1 MKYKNGIAVLFGC
14 ALAFNCVAQ
23 DSSSSTNLASASAIT
38 FTGKASPPDAPLT
51 LWYRQPAKKWV
62 DASPLGNGRIG
73 AMVFGGVPREHIQL
87 NEDTIWNGQKRDRDN
102 PEAAKYLP
110 EVRQL
115 LFDGKPIEATKL
127 EDHLMGVPN
136 RQPPYQPLGDLFL
149 DFPDQSEVAD
159 YQRELNL
166 PTGISKVTYR
176 IGDAHYTREVF
187 ISAPDQA
194 VVVRITCDQPN
205 HVSLRA
211 TLTREQDSE
220 TKISGEDKLVMIGE
234 ARAHKSGWIEKNAP
248 PERNASDRAQ
258 IETNGVKFQ
267 ATLRAIPEGGT
278 VIAAD
283 GALNISNANAVT
295 LLLVAA
301 TDYQGGN
308 PAKEC
313 KRYLARATKPFEELR
328 AAQITDHEK
337 IFNRVELQLG
347 DATTEQAAE
356 AIPTDE
362 RMENFR
368 HGANDPGLSALYFQ
382 FGRYL
387 LMDSSRPGSLLP
399 ANLQGIWND
408 KMMPPW
414 DSKYTIN
421 INTEMN
427 YWPAEVA
434 NLPEMTGPL
443 FNLIHLSIPNGRKT
457 AREMYGAGGFCF
469 HHNLDAW
476 GDTAPVDYAYCGM
489 WPMGGAWLSLHFW
502 EHYRYNLDEKFLRK
516 EAYPVMKEAAEFLHD
531 YLIEDGKGHLV
542 TNPSMSPE
550 NNYRMTNGVVAFQ
563 TVGATMDYEIIY
575 QLFTACI
582 QASEILN
589 TDKNFRD
596 QLAATLKRI
605 PELQIGKHGQL
616 REWSEDYDEPSPG
629 IGHVSHLFAVYPG
642 DEITLRGTP
651 ELAQAARVSLQRR
664 ADHGGGD
671 GGFPAA
677 WFAAL
682 WARFGSGD
690 NAYHHIHNEISRSVE
705 SLFNASGVF
714 QIDGNFGATA
724 AIAEMLLQSHNGEIS
739 ILPALPKVWAD
750 GSFKGLRAR
759 GAVEVD
765 ATWSN
770 SRVTLVKLRP
780 SVGGEQHL
788 RFPDGQQIAKIQCD
802 GHDVDFK
809 TESNGAYVVQLE
821 PHQEY
826 AIAFQ

>member
-1 MKYKNGIAVLFGC
+1 MKFKKAHILSAGF
-14 ALAFNCVAQ
+14 ALTLNCFAQ
-23 DSSSSTNLASASAIT
+23 NLSTSPDDS
-38 FTGKASPPDAPLT
+38 LT
-51 LWYRQPAKKWV
+51 LWYRQPAQKWV

-115 LFDGKPIEATKL
+115 LFAGKPIEATKL

-149 DFPDQSEVAD
+149 DFPDRGDVMD
-159 YQRELNL
+159 YRRELNL

-194 VVVRITCDQPN
+194 VVVRVICDQPN
-205 HVSLRA
+205 RVSLRA

-220 TKISGEDKLVMIGE
+220 TQIFGEDKLMMTGE
-234 ARAHKSGWIEKNAP
+234 ARARKSGWIEKNAP
-248 PERNASDRAQ
+248 PERNASDRVQ

-267 ATLRAIPEGGT
+267 ATLRAIPEDGT

-301 TDYQGGN
+301 TDYQGGD
-308 PAKEC
+308 PAKKC
-313 KRYLARATKPFEELR
+313 KRDLARATKPFEDLR
-328 AAQITDHEK
+328 AAQIADHEK

-347 DATTEQAAE
+347 DAAKEQAAE
-356 AIPTDE
+356 SIPTDE

-368 HGANDPGLSALYFQ
+368 HGAADPGLAALYFQ

-457 AREMYGAGGFCF
+457 ARKMYGAGGFCF

-476 GDTAPVDYAYCGM
+476 GDTAPVDYAYCGI

-550 NNYRMTNGVVAFQ
+550 NNYRLTNGVVAFQ

-582 QASEILN
+582 QASKILN

-596 QLAATLKRI
+596 QLTSTLKRI

-616 REWSEDYDEPSPG
+616 REWGEDYDEPSPG

-682 WARFGSGD
+682 WARFDSGD
-690 NAYHHIHNEISRSVE
+690 NAYHHIHNEISRSTE

-714 QIDGNFGATA
+714 QIDGNFGTTA
-724 AIAEMLLQSHNGEIS
+724 AIAEMLLQSQNSEIS

-770 SRVTLVKLRP
+770 SHIILVKLRP
-780 SVGGEQHL
+780 FVGGEQHL
-788 RFPDGQQIAKIQCD
+788 RFPDGHPIAKIQCN
-802 GHDVDFK
+802 GGDVNFK
-809 TESNGAYVVQLE
+809 VETSGAYTLQLE
-821 PHQEY
+821 SHQEY
-826 AIAFQ
+826 TITFQ